1 MSDEAAPISGSIDP
15 RTFPL
20 VLMSLHRN
28 GVTGSLKVDGP
39 TYQKA
44 LYFRSGRIL
53 FGSSNDPRDELGS
66 ILIVAGKLTAEQL
79 ADVKARV
86 GPGNP
91 LAKALQDSGFVS
103 QREIGEAARGKVEQI
118 LADVLGY
125 DVGSFEFEDGVL
137 PKGAIDLKL
146 STPKL
151 VLAAARRA
159 TERAF
164 VLRHLDSLDAV
175 LAPGAADAGE
185 VRADAGALLGLL
197 DGTRSLKD
205 AAAAASLDEFEAA
218 KIACGLLFLGVL
230 ENRGATP
237 GLGATDAAL
246 DLNLSTDET
255 PLFAAPEPQRDTT
268 SQTMMLPS
276 PFASVRPAELGEET
290 AEPSLEATLDE
301 TFSRLNSADVEKS
314 FAAMREAEAAA
325 AMEEPES
332 APEVDAALDIA
343 PAPEPEP
350 PPPAAPR
357 ASKAELAAIDG
368 LLKDKPATEGPLTP
382 FERRSWEPEFPSKP
396 TSGQPRRPQAG
407 RRSRSSPALA
417 LGLGGVALIAAGAV
431 WYFFAGPGSAPPPA
445 PAPPTTVAAARP
457 SPTPAEPAVSPA
469 DATGDVAAPP
479 AVAAASG
486 PSPASAKAPAAATP
500 ASAPPTT
507 IAAKP
512 TATPARPGTPPTTPA
527 PAAPAPAAAKAAP
540 PAAQKP
546 APATAKPAPG
556 GRPGWPEAT
565 AAMRRGDVD
574 NAAKAYAQAARASG
588 KTWTTQVLVACSKET
603 VTKAAAAISSDDL
616 FVVPVRYQKKDCY
629 RVLWGLADSEA
640 QAAATEI
647 PGYFK
652 AGGAAPKAVTLR
664 SALP

>member
-1 MSDEAAPISGSIDP
+1 MSDEAAPISGSIEP

-53 FGSSNDPRDELGS
+53 FGSSNDPRDELGA
-66 ILIVAGKLTAEQL
+66 ILIVAGRLTAEQL

-125 DVGSFEFEDGVL
+125 DAGSFEFEDGVL

-159 TERAF
+159 TDRAF
-164 VLRHLDSLDAV
+164 VLRHLESLDAV
-175 LAPGAADAGE
+175 LGPGAADGGE
-185 VRADAGALLGLL
+185 VRAEAGELLGLL
-197 DGTRSLKD
+197 DGTRSLKE
-205 AAAAASLDEFEAA
+205 AAAAAAIDEFEAA
-218 KIACGLLFLGVL
+218 KIACGLLFLGVV
-230 ENRGATP
+230 ENRCATP
-237 GLGATDAAL
+237 GLGAADAAPEL
-246 DLNLSTDET
+246 DLSSDET
-255 PLFAAPEPQRDTT
+255 PLFAAAEPQHDTT

-276 PFASVRPAELGEET
+276 PFASVRPAELAEAS

-301 TFSRLNSADVEKS
+301 TFSRLNSADVQES
-314 FAAMREAEAAA
+314 FAAMREAEAA
-325 AMEEPES
+325 ESERES
-332 APEVDAALDIA
+332 APEEGEALDIA
-343 PAPEPEP
+343 APAEPESP
-350 PPPAAPR
+350 APAAPR

-368 LLKDKPATEGPLTP
+368 LLKDKPASEGPLTP

-396 TSGQPRRPQAG
+396 VPSQPRRPQAG
-407 RRSRSSPALA
+407 KRSSASPALA

-431 WYFFAGPGSAPPPA
+431 WYFFAGPGAAPSPAPVPPA
-445 PAPPTTVAAARP
+445 TVAAAQP
-457 SPTPAEPAVSPA
+457 SPTPAEPTTSPA
-469 DATGDVAAPP
+469 EGATGDVVTTP
-479 AVAAASG
+479 AGATASE
-486 PSPASAKAPAAATP
+486 PLPAA
-500 ASAPPTT
+500 APPTT
-507 IAAKP
+507 VIAAP
-512 TATPARPGTPPTTPA
+512 ATTPARPGTPPPTT
-527 PAAPAPAAAKAAP
+527 APAPVAAKAAP
-540 PAAQKP
+540 PTAQKP
-546 APATAKPAPG
+546 APTAARPTTG
-556 GRPGWPEAT
+556 GRPSGWPEASAT
-565 AAMRRGDVD
+565 MRRGDID
-574 NAAKAYAQAARASG
+574 AAALAFARAARASG

-603 VTKAAAAISSDDL
+603 VTKAAAAISSEDL
-616 FVVPVRYQKKDCY
+616 FVVPVRYQKKDCF
-629 RVLWGLADSEA
+629 RVLWGLADAEA
-640 QAAATEI
+640 QAVATEI

-652 AGGAAPKAVTLR
+652 TGGAAPKAVTLR